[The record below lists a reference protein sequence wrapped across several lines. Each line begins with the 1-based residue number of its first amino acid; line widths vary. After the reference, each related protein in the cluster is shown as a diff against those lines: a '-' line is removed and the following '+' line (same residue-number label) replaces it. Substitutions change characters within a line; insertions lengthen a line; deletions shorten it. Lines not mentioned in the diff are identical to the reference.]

1 MRKIINYD
9 EICTKISL
17 NSCSIVG
24 HPKSGKASLLNY
36 ITKSF
41 NHISRL
47 NKINIIYRNSSLD
60 LVKYSFVTCFSS
72 L

>member
-1 MRKIINYD
+1 MKKIINYD
-9 EICTKISL
+9 EISL
-17 NSCSIVG
+17 HTSLISCSIVG

-47 NKINIIYRNSSLD
+47 NKINIIYS
-60 LVKYSFVTCFSS
+60 KSFFNHIK
-72 L
+72 